1 VDAGEVVGLIGAN
14 GSGKSTL
21 LRLILGELRPT
32 SGQIVGP
39 RADEIA
45 LLHQDRGGAPGDSLE
60 DYWAAEAD
68 DLPAVYRQAA
78 RLGLPRHRLGA
89 LLSTLSLGERMR
101 ADLALVLARAPRL
114 LLLDEPTNHLDAPAL
129 AWLQDF
135 LQAPPCP
142 VLMVCHDRAT
152 LDACVVRLYEIE
164 NGRATEY
171 AGGYH
176 DLVEEKRLR
185 IEGQMQAFERDK
197 AEVRRLKNLAETAQQ
212 RAQNFTKKDKGYDK
226 NAKGYYRAIQ
236 NDLNRRAQAVKSR
249 AARELAN
256 RTEKPFIAQANKLD
270 FPFSP
275 IRDAFALTLSR
286 VAKGYDGRTLFSG
299 LTLSL
304 GAQERIAITGPN
316 GAGKTTLVRC
326 VLGEEA
332 FDAGEMVWGAGARP
346 GLLSQ
351 GRMRLDQPQ
360 VLDHFDPGEFERA
373 RTLLAALGMNRQAHL
388 ARISDLS
395 AGERTKVELVRMIMA
410 GANVLILDEPT
421 NHLDVP
427 SLEALEKALLQY
439 PGAVI
444 FVSHDRTFVER
455 VAEREIALGHSP
467 RDQTLRMSE

>member
-1 VDAGEVVGLIGAN
+1 
-14 GSGKSTL
+14 
-21 LRLILGELRPT
+21 
-32 SGQIVGP
+32 
-39 RADEIA
+39 
-45 LLHQDRGGAPGDSLE
+45 
-60 DYWAAEAD
+60 
-68 DLPAVYRQAA
+68 
-78 RLGLPRHRLGA
+78 
-89 LLSTLSLGERMR
+89 
-101 ADLALVLARAPRL
+101 
-114 LLLDEPTNHLDAPAL
+114 
-129 AWLQDF
+129 
-135 LQAPPCP
+135 
-142 VLMVCHDRAT
+142 
-152 LDACVVRLYEIE
+152 
-164 NGRATEY
+164 
-171 AGGYH
+171 
-176 DLVEEKRLR
+176 
-185 IEGQMQAFERDK
+185 
-197 AEVRRLKNLAETAQQ
+197 
-212 RAQNFTKKDKGYDK
+212 
-226 NAKGYYRAIQ
+226 
-236 NDLNRRAQAVKSR
+236 
-249 AARELAN
+249 
-256 RTEKPFIAQANKLD
+256 
-270 FPFSP
+270 
-275 IRDAFALTLSR
+275 